1 MICPRDVMSQ
11 IIESIKY
18 IEVRK
23 KGTKLYH
30 HLKKWLEKGMMD
42 YGMVQEGD
50 RLLVGVSGGADSM
63 TLVELLLTPMVFV
76 PKFEVVVAHIDMG
89 FENQGAAGEV
99 ISDFLKGRCEVIIE
113 KTDIG
118 PLAHSEI
125 NKKNP
130 CFLCSRLR
138 RRRLFEIAV
147 AKGCR
152 KVVLAH
158 HRDDIIETLLINLFF
173 GREIST
179 MMPVQSIFK
188 GELFI
193 IRPLVY
199 ITEELV
205 KKYANEKK
213 LPICKNPCPSVGKTK
228 RSYVRELINQMEKE
242 NPLIRHN
249 IWTALHHVK
258 MDYISLSSNRS

>member
-1 MICPRDVMSQ
+1 MGEGGIR
-11 IIESIKY
+11 E
-18 IEVRK
+18 

-30 HLKKWLEKGMMD
+30 HLKKWLERGIMD
-42 YGMVQEGD
+42 YDMVEEGD

-63 TLVELLLTPMVFV
+63 TLIDLLLTPMVFV

-89 FENQGAAGEV
+89 FENQGIAGEV
-99 ISDFLKGRCEVIIE
+99 IKDFLSGRCEVIIE

-118 PLAHSEI
+118 PYVHSEK
-125 NKKNP
+125 NRKKP

-147 AKGCR
+147 ANGCR

-199 ITEELV
+199 ITEELI
-205 KKYANEKK
+205 KKYAKEKN
-213 LPICKNPCPSVGKTK
+213 LPVCKNLCPSVGKTK
-228 RSYVRELINQMEKE
+228 RSYVKELLNRMEIDY
-242 NPLIRHN
+242 PLLRHN

-258 MDYISLSSNRS
+258 MGYISLNSNRS